1 LPDPAYR
8 AKIVEDRYWESG
20 GMEPLVLFISPNSAD
35 AKILS
40 EMLAPTALRLDYAVR
55 IEEARN
61 KLANGPYRVVVTEAK
76 LPDGVWTD
84 VIELTYEIGV
94 FPAVIVTSSAADDLF
109 WAEVLNLGAYDLL
122 AQPFDE
128 KEVRRIL
135 TNACSQVVPKPVR
148 KETARPRS
156 ISAKMSPNV

>member
-1 LPDPAYR
+1 
-8 AKIVEDRYWESG
+8 
-20 GMEPLVLFISPNSAD
+20 MEPSVLFISPNSAD

-40 EMLAPTALRLDYAVR
+40 EMLAPTALRLDHAGR
-55 IEEARN
+55 LEEARN
-61 KLANGPYRVVVTEAK
+61 KLANGPYRVVVTEAE

-84 VIELTYEIGV
+84 VIELTYEVGV
-94 FPAVIVTSSAADDLF
+94 YPAIIVTGCAADDLF

-148 KETARPRS
+148 KETTKLKS
-156 ISAKMSPNV
+156 ISANM